1 MDELSGSKP
10 RLRPPL
16 PPTRCLD
23 SPARSEDTPGPS
35 PPPAP
40 GTWAPREEGE
50 EEEGAYELPPREA
63 RPRRLAPA
71 RLPGTEDDSLYS
83 GLSAP
88 ARGVP
93 GLPEKPEEDIYLECE
108 PSPVPALTRTLSSQG
123 LVPPVPLPR
132 TLALHRPIG
141 APQEA
146 RKGAVAV
153 PFAGKRPSVPS
164 GGPTGSPSAAED
176 RGLRGQPWYSWNRDR
191 HAVESTLLRSQ
202 KDGAYTVRPS
212 SGTQGSSPLVLA
224 VLVHGHVFNIP
235 IRRLDGGRHYSLG
248 LEGRSREEVGPSRG
262 RPVTLAG
269 PEWLPL
275 GKPSFGVFLG
285 WIETTGARA
294 WNFPEAWLL
303 GKRLAPLWG
312 KKPSRAMAQSAQ
324 G

>member
-146 RKGAVAV
+146 RK
-153 PFAGKRPSVPS
+153 
-164 GGPTGSPSAAED
+164 
-176 RGLRGQPWYSWNRDR
+176 
-191 HAVESTLLRSQ
+191 
-202 KDGAYTVRPS
+202 DGAYTVRPS

>member
-108 PSPVPALTRTLSSQG
+108 PSPGPSEHPRKLEKTGPTLCAPAPGPRAPRLSSWQC
-123 LVPPVPLPR
+123 LF
-132 TLALHRPIG
+132 TAMSST
-141 APQEA
+141 
-146 RKGAVAV
+146 
-153 PFAGKRPSVPS
+153 FPS
-164 GGPTGSPSAAED
+164 GGWMVGATTPWVWRAEAVRSSSPRWRPWCSTTRGSPCPWWTDRAEAGSTPAYYSPPNPD
-176 RGLRGQPWYSWNRDR
+176 PQPDALTSQ
-191 HAVESTLLRSQ
+191 VST
-202 KDGAYTVRPS
+202 T
-212 SGTQGSSPLVLA
+212 PL
-224 VLVHGHVFNIP
+224 P
-235 IRRLDGGRHYSLG
+235 PLG
-248 LEGRSREEVGPSRG
+248 LLP
-262 RPVTLAG
+262 AG
-269 PEWLPL
+269 P
-275 GKPSFGVFLG
+275 G
-285 WIETTGARA
+285 
-294 WNFPEAWLL
+294 
-303 GKRLAPLWG
+303 
-312 KKPSRAMAQSAQ
+312 
-324 G
+324 

>member
-146 RKGAVAV
+146 RKERDPLFPLEAPQGV
-153 PFAGKRPSVPS
+153 PQLLRTEVCGVSRGTHGTGTAMLLRAPCSAPKRTGPTLCAPAPGPRAPRLSSWQCLFTAMSSTFPS
-164 GGPTGSPSAAED
+164 GGWMVGATTPWVWRAEAVRSSSPRWRPWCSTTRGSPCPWWTDRAEAGSTPAYYSPPNPD
-176 RGLRGQPWYSWNRDR
+176 PQPDALTSQ
-191 HAVESTLLRSQ
+191 VST
-202 KDGAYTVRPS
+202 T
-212 SGTQGSSPLVLA
+212 PL
-224 VLVHGHVFNIP
+224 P
-235 IRRLDGGRHYSLG
+235 PLG
-248 LEGRSREEVGPSRG
+248 LLP
-262 RPVTLAG
+262 AG
-269 PEWLPL
+269 P
-275 GKPSFGVFLG
+275 G
-285 WIETTGARA
+285 
-294 WNFPEAWLL
+294 
-303 GKRLAPLWG
+303 
-312 KKPSRAMAQSAQ
+312 
-324 G
+324 

>member
-108 PSPVPALTRTLSSQG
+108 PSPGPSEHPRKLEKEQWLS
-123 LVPPVPLPR
+123 PL
-132 TLALHRPIG
+132 
-141 APQEA
+141 Q
-146 RKGAVAV
+146 
-153 PFAGKRPSVPS
+153 
-164 GGPTGSPSAAED
+164 D

>member
-146 RKGAVAV
+146 RKQERDPLFPLEAPQGV
-153 PFAGKRPSVPS
+153 PQLLRTEVCGVSRGTHGTGTAMLLRAPCSAPKSSSPRWRPWCS
-164 GGPTGSPSAAED
+164 TTRGSPCPWWTDRAEAGSTPAYYSPPNPD
-176 RGLRGQPWYSWNRDR
+176 PQPDALTSQ
-191 HAVESTLLRSQ
+191 VST
-202 KDGAYTVRPS
+202 T
-212 SGTQGSSPLVLA
+212 PL
-224 VLVHGHVFNIP
+224 P
-235 IRRLDGGRHYSLG
+235 PLG
-248 LEGRSREEVGPSRG
+248 LLP
-262 RPVTLAG
+262 AG
-269 PEWLPL
+269 P
-275 GKPSFGVFLG
+275 G
-285 WIETTGARA
+285 
-294 WNFPEAWLL
+294 
-303 GKRLAPLWG
+303 
-312 KKPSRAMAQSAQ
+312 
-324 G
+324 